1 VTLALA
7 IAFNA
12 VLILAL
18 FGTLITVMSR
28 AARLRPHVPAAAPTT
43 SQPAVLRRPTRPRG
57 ALRPDAAVATV
68 RV

>member
-28 AARLRPHVPAAAPTT
+28 AARLRPHVPA
-43 SQPAVLRRPTRPRG
+43 
-57 ALRPDAAVATV
+57 VATV